1 MLIKYGFLLKI
12 TAFNMY
18 IIHFDWSSIA
28 SVYWEILYNNI
39 YNISYLSMQQANERA
54 KNIQERLLKIP
65 KNYLNGHR
73 IYDNKE

>member
-18 IIHFDWSSIA
+18 IIHFDSSIA

-39 YNISYLSMQQANERA
+39 YNISYLSMQQANERV